1 MSYSITF
8 DKKAKEIIK
17 KAVGDES
24 SAPSQ
29 VAGAVIVDA
38 LPANGVDGTTYV
50 LRKTVERKPFKGR
63 GLLVIN
69 GYSQFQDGD
78 IILIC
83 DDKNIR
89 EIANEIKNKV
99 NSPEEQ
105 GNVQTDFY
113 PFADVITSSEFEQRL
128 AVEQGEDPYF
138 ITKEADL
145 PETIQDTFV
154 FQELGEINISKI
166 IGVEFSSRSGGGES
180 ESESEEAPTSAILN
194 FAINVST
201 LSYRTNI
208 EGNTLICEARDVYY
222 DNNQLVKGEWNTD
235 ASFNIVTTLTNNAL
249 WGEDTYQLQ
258 NENDIALI
266 KFTSPQSI
274 YSYSYENYVF
284 DKGIYSAVNGRYQ
297 YAFVKL
303 IGFGA
308 DLCSFSFM
316 CENKSITS
324 LAELVEYLIEKG
336 FTSDGSFNCELP
348 CIGSYYSSG
357 WNYPI
362 FGLSGYLSFN
372 NGETAEDGVT
382 PYLQVLTIDKQTH
395 EAIRTYKPNSIR
407 EFKIKYSN

>member
-222 DNNQLVKGEWNTD
+222 DNNQLVKGE
-235 ASFNIVTTLTNNAL
+235 
-249 WGEDTYQLQ
+249 
-258 NENDIALI
+258 
-266 KFTSPQSI
+266 
-274 YSYSYENYVF
+274 
-284 DKGIYSAVNGRYQ
+284 
-297 YAFVKL
+297 
-303 IGFGA
+303 
-308 DLCSFSFM
+308 
-316 CENKSITS
+316 
-324 LAELVEYLIEKG
+324 
-336 FTSDGSFNCELP
+336 
-348 CIGSYYSSG
+348 
-357 WNYPI
+357 
-362 FGLSGYLSFN
+362 
-372 NGETAEDGVT
+372 
-382 PYLQVLTIDKQTH
+382 
-395 EAIRTYKPNSIR
+395 
-407 EFKIKYSN
+407 